1 MWLVFVVVVRIGFTD
16 PYPDAL
22 FFADTDTNLLSVL
35 VSSEV
40 SMMIFFSF
48 SLQLDMSFLFPNFCT
63 ATHEFYL
70 V

>member
-1 MWLVFVVVVRIGFTD
+1 MWLVFVVVVRIGLTD

-22 FFADTDTNLLSVL
+22 FFADTDTNLL
-35 VSSEV
+35 
-40 SMMIFFSF
+40 IFFSF
-48 SLQLDMSFLFPNFCT
+48 FLQLDMSFLFPNFCT